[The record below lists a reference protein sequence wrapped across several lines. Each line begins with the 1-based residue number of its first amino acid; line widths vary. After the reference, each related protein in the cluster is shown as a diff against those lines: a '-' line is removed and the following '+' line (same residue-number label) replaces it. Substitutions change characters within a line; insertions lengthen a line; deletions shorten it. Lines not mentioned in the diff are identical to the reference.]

1 MSGWRNTAIFATVLI
16 ALAAYFYFFEL
27 DKKSEDAVQHVFD
40 MKLDEVTRV
49 TVTTENGTTTMESI
63 PRQGW
68 QIVTPLSYSADPEA
82 LKALL
87 TEFTGVTYERTIA
100 DSAVQLAEYGL
111 DPPKASVE
119 VAVGF
124 ATSNVLLLGDAN
136 PTGVSFY
143 AAVKGGDKVFLISNQ
158 TNSALRRETQAF
170 RDRRLVTVN
179 QDRVDGFVV
188 KTKDHTLDCRI
199 DSIGT
204 WRVLAPFQLPAEH
217 NEAVSLIGNVVG
229 MRALEFIDER
239 PSDLSVYGL
248 DPPAVTAT
256 LKSRDGSINA
266 TISLGKVEGDRI
278 YVMSSER
285 SALFKISSH
294 MLDQVNR
301 DPDLYRR
308 KSAFVFRSYEVP
320 KFDLTL
326 DGETVS
332 VVKRSFDDWLMVKPI
347 DFRANDQLITAML
360 DSLEVM
366 KINEYIPATPEN
378 RRRYGLDQAS
388 TRFSLT
394 IEKRSIPQEIVV
406 SNLTENGQRYLHDP
420 VEEWIYRVNATGLAA
435 LPAAVVDL
443 RNRKVLR
450 FKGIEVNMFEI
461 TQGSNRLRVRR
472 DQKERTVW
480 KLEAP
485 INSDANAITVG
496 ELFSVV
502 DSLYFETF
510 ITDDPKANLNQF
522 SLDKPSMEINLLIGG
537 RDSLPE
543 ERQSLLVGHTFP
555 GDNRLI
561 YVKRRDNPAVGLVN
575 ASFIKKINSLLLLTN
590 PTS

>member
-1 MSGWRNTAIFATVLI
+1 MQN
-16 ALAAYFYFFEL
+16 
-27 DKKSEDAVQHVFD
+27 VFD
-40 MKLDEVTRV
+40 VKKEEVTRV
-49 TVTTENGTTTMESI
+49 KVTTENGATTLESI
-63 PRQGW
+63 PSQGW

-82 LKALL
+82 IGALL

-100 DSAVQLAEYGL
+100 DSAVHLAEYGL

-124 ATSNVLLLGDAN
+124 ATPNVLLLGDAN
-136 PTGVSFY
+136 PTGTSFY
-143 AAVKGGDKVFLISNQ
+143 AAVQGGDKVFLISSQ
-158 TNSALRRETQAF
+158 TNSTLRKEAQAF

-179 QDRVDGFVV
+179 QERVDGFVV
-188 KTKDHTLDCRI
+188 KTRNHTLECRI

-204 WRVLAPFQLPAEH
+204 WRVFTPFQLPAEH
-217 NEAVSLIGNVVG
+217 NESISLIGNVVG
-229 MRALEFIDER
+229 MRALEYIDER

-248 DPPAVTAT
+248 DPPTVTAT
-256 LKSRDGSINA
+256 LKSRDGSVN
-266 TISLGKVEGDRI
+266 TTVSLGKVEGDRI
-278 YVMSSER
+278 YAMSSER
-285 SALFKISSH
+285 STLFKISSH

-301 DPDLYRR
+301 DPELYRR
-308 KSAFVFRSYEVP
+308 KTAFSFRSYEVP
-320 KFDLTL
+320 KFDLKLGT
-326 DGETVS
+326 ETVS
-332 VVKRSFDDWLMVKPI
+332 LAKRSFDDWRMVKPI
-347 DFRANDQLITAML
+347 DFRANDRIITAIL

-378 RRRYGLDQAS
+378 RRRYGLDQAP
-388 TRFSLT
+388 THFSLT
-394 IEKRSIPQEIVV
+394 IEKRSIPQEIEV
-406 SNLTENGQRYLHDP
+406 SNLTENGQRYIHDP
-420 VEEWIYRVNATGLAA
+420 FERWIYRVNATGLVNI
-435 LPAAVVDL
+435 PAAVVDL
-443 RNRKVLR
+443 RDLKVLR

-461 TQGSNRLRVRR
+461 AQGNNRLRVRR

-485 INSDANAITVG
+485 ITSDANAITVG

-510 ITDDPKANLNQF
+510 ITDDPNANLSQF

-575 ASFIKKINSLLLLTN
+575 SSFIKKINTLLLLTN